1 MWWSRYRLEEHSPY
15 STTKGFLKHKMK
27 KNQLLLYIISA
38 ILSIA
43 LLAYL
48 LLSLDWGI
56 LRVAFSDI
64 HWGWLGLALLAYLV
78 NIFLRALRFTNLIYS
93 RPVKW
98 IELIPVSALH
108 NILMY
113 LMPAKIGDVTYIFIA
128 KNRLDLSLTEGTATL
143 LAARF
148 YDFSVVGLI
157 LAILLPFS
165 KAEMPEWIF
174 QSSLI
179 FCLLILVGTIAI
191 LGFLKFSKSPLE
203 SVSLLTENQG
213 YTDQLQKIR
222 NAWNKFT
229 VGLREIQS
237 HGAHGKVALLT
248 AGIWLCIYSNFYFAA
263 KSMGLP
269 VAFYHIAIISI
280 VMIPLTLLPLQ
291 GFANIGT
298 HEIGWTSVL
307 VAFNYPYK
315 TALAIAAGSHFVL
328 LLSVLIGGGLAFWGA
343 QMFSKYLVVE

>member
-1 MWWSRYRLEEHSPY
+1 
-15 STTKGFLKHKMK
+15 MK
-27 KNQLLLYIISA
+27 KHQLSIYIISA
-38 ILSIA
+38 VLSIA
-43 LLAYL
+43 LLAYVL
-48 LLSLDWGI
+48 LNLDWDV

-78 NIFLRALRFTNLIYS
+78 NILLRALRFTNLIYS

-98 IELIPVSALH
+98 MELIPVSALH

-113 LMPAKIGDVTYIFIA
+113 LMPAKTGDVTYIFIA

-148 YDFSVVGLI
+148 YDFSVVALI
-157 LAILLPFS
+157 LSILLPFS
-165 KAEMPEWIF
+165 KDEMPVWIF
-174 QSSLI
+174 QLSII
-179 FCLLILVGTIAI
+179 FCLLILIGTMGI
-191 LGFLKFSKSPLE
+191 LALLKFSNPPPE
-203 SVSLLTENQG
+203 SISSLTDVQQHPQG
-213 YTDQLQKIR
+213 ARAATLQRIR
-222 NAWNKFT
+222 LVWYKFIA
-229 VGLREIQS
+229 GLREIQS
-237 HGAHGKVALLT
+237 HGAHSRVAILT
-248 AGIWLCIYSNFYFAA
+248 AGIWLCIYSNFYFAT

-269 VAFYHIAIISI
+269 VAFYHIALISI

-328 LLSVLIGGGLAFWGA
+328 LLSVLIGGGLAFLGA
-343 QMFSKYLVVE
+343 QMFLKKQKPLVVE